1 MISHLIRLYQPF
13 NHRGLL
19 TLRCRSTTPFVVD
32 DEEDGDREWMS
43 RFIRVR
49 TADKARSRSSE
60 EEEGLPAFGLK
71 NDNNKQ
77 KMLLQGNGTQSKAK
91 RDRGFGAEASFEP
104 ATSIVP
110 GFGKMVSPLLSPSFF
125 IDSTSRDTRNSGS
138 HTLRNR
144 ASTGVDPFRAE
155 GTGLADMRSA
165 FEEAQR
171 LHFVAFDKL
180 KSGLLRCKAKMR
192 KALDEE
198 RYLRLLCD
206 EKEVE
211 LVHLLYE
218 L

>member
-1 MISHLIRLYQPF
+1 
-13 NHRGLL
+13 
-19 TLRCRSTTPFVVD
+19 
-32 DEEDGDREWMS
+32 MS

-171 LHFVAFDKL
+171 LHFVVSFGTGLSNFASSLPYWVFFCRPSTSLSPGCFVVKPRCGKL
-180 KSGLLRCKAKMR
+180 WMRRDTLGSFAMKRKSSWYTCCMSCR
-192 KALDEE
+192 K
-198 RYLRLLCD
+198 RQ
-206 EKEVE
+206 KP
-211 LVHLLYE
+211 
-218 L
+218 